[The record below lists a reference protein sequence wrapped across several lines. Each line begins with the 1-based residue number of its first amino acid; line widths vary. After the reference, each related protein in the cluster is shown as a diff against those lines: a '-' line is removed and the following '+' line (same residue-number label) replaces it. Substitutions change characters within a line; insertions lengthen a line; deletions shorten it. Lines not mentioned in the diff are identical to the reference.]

1 MEFIAINLDDFH
13 KFKNDAKTTAGMI
26 FIKAENISKAKFFME
41 HNHPESPWAV
51 VCKEIFDANIVI
63 RQKYLVQ

>member
-13 KFKNDAKTTAGMI
+13 KNQNGSTTTTGMV
-26 FIKAENISKAKFFME
+26 FVEAENIDKAKSFMK

-51 VCKEIFDANIVI
+51 VCKQIFDANIVI
-63 RQKYLVQ
+63 RQLYKDN